1 MKVGELGLKKVYIVG
16 TGVGNPGFVH
26 EKSRTAIEAADCL
39 IGAKRM
45 LDTFSYLKKESLES
59 INAEEIYDYINN
71 DTNKILCVLV
81 SGDTGFYSIS
91 KKLTEMLKKNE
102 QIEIEN
108 IPAVSSMQY
117 FCSKLNLPWD
127 TMKYVSAH
135 GRNINIISTVMF
147 NKKVFMLTGGD
158 MGPNN
163 ICQILCSKGLGHLMV
178 SVGEN
183 LSYVN
188 EKIIEDSA
196 SNIAKMNF
204 ESLAVMI
211 IHNDE
216 AIDYSMSLR
225 SINDDEFIT
234 GKTPM
239 TKSEVRTISISKLNL
254 KSDSVVYDVGAGTG
268 SVSVETALKLNN
280 GTLYAIE
287 KNDDAINLIKK
298 NIEKFKA
305 YNIEIIRDTAP
316 DGLNNLPKP
325 DCVFIGGSSGN
336 LDRIIEAVLNK
347 NPFVNVV
354 INAIALESLNE
365 ALFCMEKYKFDNVE
379 IVNAAISK
387 CKKVGSYHMMIGQ
400 NPIYIISGKGSGLN

>member
-1 MKVGELGLKKVYIVG
+1 MKVGELGLKKVYIIG
-16 TGVGNPGFVH
+16 TGIGNPCFIH
-26 EKSRTAIEAADCL
+26 EKSRTLIEAADCL

-45 LDTFSYLKKESLES
+45 IDAFSNLNKETFES
-59 INAEEIYDYINN
+59 INSEDIYYYINN
-71 DTNKILCVLV
+71 SDNKIFCVLV

-91 KKLTEMLKKNE
+91 KKLTEILKKNV

-117 FCSKLNLPWD
+117 FCSKLDLPWD
-127 TMKYVSAH
+127 SMKFASAH

-147 NKKVFMLTGGD
+147 NKKVFVLTGKD

-163 ICQILCSKGLGHLMV
+163 ICQILCSKGLGHLIV

-183 LSYVN
+183 LSYYN
-188 EKIIEDSA
+188 ERIIEDSA

-216 AIDYSMSLR
+216 AIDYNMGLR

-239 TKSEVRTISISKLNL
+239 TKSEVRTISISKLNI
-254 KSDSVVYDVGAGTG
+254 KSSSVVYDVGAGTG
-268 SVSVETALKLNN
+268 SVSVETALKLND

-287 KNDDAINLIKK
+287 KNDEAINLIKK

-305 YNIEIIRDTAP
+305 YNIEIIRSTAP
-316 DGLNNLPKP
+316 DGFDDLPKP

-336 LDRIIEAVLNK
+336 MDRIIEAVLSK

-354 INAIALESLNE
+354 INTITLESLNE
-365 ALFCMEKYKFDNVE
+365 AISCMEKYKFDCVE
-379 IVNAAISK
+379 ILNAAISK

-400 NPIYIISGKGSGLN
+400 NPIYVISGKGSGFN

>member
-1 MKVGELGLKKVYIVG
+1 MKKVYIIG
-16 TGVGNPGFVH
+16 TGIGNHGFIH
-26 EKSRTAIEAADCL
+26 KKSRTSIEAADCL

-45 LDTFSYLKKESLES
+45 LDTFSCLKKESFES
-59 INAEEIYDYINN
+59 INAEEIFDYINN
-71 DTNKILCVLV
+71 SDNKVFCVLV

-147 NKKVFMLTGGD
+147 NKKVFVLTGGD
-158 MGPNN
+158 MGPQN
-163 ICQILCSKGLGHLMV
+163 ICQILCSKGLGHLMA

-183 LSYVN
+183 LSYDN
-188 EKIIEDSA
+188 ERIIEDSVY
-196 SNIAKMNF
+196 NIAKMNF

-211 IHNDE
+211 IHNNE
-216 AIDYSMSLR
+216 ALDYSMSLR
-225 SINDDEFIT
+225 SIRDDEFIT

-254 KSDSVVYDVGAGTG
+254 KNNSVVYDVGAGTG
-268 SVSVETALKLNN
+268 SVSVETALKLSD

-287 KNDDAINLIKK
+287 KNEEAINLIKK

-305 YNIEIIRDTAP
+305 YNIEIIRNTAP
-316 DGLNNLPKP
+316 DGLDDLPRP
-325 DCVFIGGSSGN
+325 DCVFIGGSGGN
-336 LDRIIEAVLNK
+336 LDEIIEAVLNK

-354 INAIALESLNE
+354 INAITLESLNE
-365 ALFCMEKYKFDNVE
+365 ALSCMEKYKFDCVD

-387 CKKVGSYHMMIGQ
+387 CKKIGPYHMMTGH